1 LRNRQWGTVCD
12 NSWDWDMKD
21 AAVVCRQLGCGEA
34 LSAPVYAHF
43 GRGTGPVLMSRVN
56 CKGQESALKD
66 CESRTYSC
74 DHYRDVSAVCSG
86 FVRLMGSSNQCSG
99 RVEVNE
105 RKTWRSVCVSSFD
118 LRDAEVVCRELGCG
132 SPKDVLSGDEFGGR
146 QGEVWSKE
154 FQCRGDESILNYCP
168 TSENMVSSFLCHFS
182 VFCTGYTG
190 YRLVNGTDSCSGRVE
205 LQFDGKWGT
214 VCDQYWTLKDA
225 NVLCHQ
231 LNCGYATEAPG
242 QASFGEG
249 IGEIWADI
257 FGCEGSETH
266 LSKCP
271 ISVWGRGDCSHAND
285 AGVICSGDFKIS
297 ISKPTPVL
305 AFIKTHIKDGGVRL
319 LGGQGIC
326 EGRVEVFYN
335 RTWSRVID
343 NSWGDR
349 ESSVVCRQLGCGS
362 GIEASTSYLYGNGK
376 GNVCVTG
383 IQCSERNSHLKSC
396 TRPQTAHCGI
406 SHDVAVICSDINQ
419 IKMRLTEG
427 CSGKLQVFYSG
438 TWGSV
443 CQNQMD
449 PHTATMICRE
459 LGCYNLTSLNVG
471 NSEIDGDPKWLDNV
485 RCRPHDSYLRQCPS
499 SPWGKNKCNNDEVA
513 VITCSELRLVGGSN
527 CSGRVEIKYDGS
539 WGTVCDDS
547 WDLKDAQVVCRQ
559 LGCGEPAS
567 ADLEFGG
574 GIGIIWLNK
583 VNCIGLESFLWDCP
597 HALVGLNDCHHKED
611 AGVTCRDSQDLKLVN
626 GRGPC
631 EGRVEVL
638 RNGQWG
644 TVCGYS
650 SDWDMKDAAVV
661 CRQLGCGEALSAPLY
676 AHFGW
681 GTGRVLMSDVN
692 CKGQESALKD
702 CESRTIFCDNYYDV
716 SAVCSGTG
724 ARLVGGSSSCSGRLE
739 MLDGY
744 SWKSICEANFNQMA
758 AEVVCRELD
767 CGVPKKYQGGMFGQ
781 GSGTVWEKKIQC
793 RESEKKIFD
802 CSSPNST
809 QKTLIF
815 TICLT
820 TFCSGN
826 YTFLIKIKLIACR
839 LVNGSDSE
847 CSGRVELYY
856 DRRWGTVCDRYWD
869 LQDASVLCNQIGC
882 GYAIEAPGQARFGEG
897 KGEIWRDNLHC
908 EGDETDLTKCPALD
922 YGREECTHKNDA
934 GVVCSSEY
942 LLSGG
947 PSRCEGWVEVYYK
960 KDWARVMM
968 ESWSSRDA
976 TVVCRQLGCGTRT
989 QMPNSSQYKKS
1000 SKTVCL
1006 KGFLCSGNEKHL
1018 GSCSQP
1024 KENKCVGSASFNWF
1038 LVTILPSY
1046 FCFPDHLDL
1055 RLTNGTSV
1063 CDGRLEIFYNGSW
1076 GTVCD
1081 DSWDL
1086 PDANVVCRQ
1095 LQCEAAVEAIT
1106 PVSYGPGSG
1115 HIWLDD
1121 VHCQGNE
1128 SSLSI
1133 CTHRGWGQNDCRH
1146 KEDVSHLFQNNISE
1160 NKKNKNEIINST
1172 LILQN
1177 MNIHPLSNPL
1187 YPNYRVTGVCWS
1199 QSQPTQG
1206 ARQETNPGQGANPP
1220 QGTHTHTHT
1229 RDN

>member
-1 LRNRQWGTVCD
+1 LYT
-12 NSWDWDMKD
+12 
-21 AAVVCRQLGCGEA
+21 
-34 LSAPVYAHF
+34 
-43 GRGTGPVLMSRVN
+43 
-56 CKGQESALKD
+56 CK
-66 CESRTYSC
+66 
-74 DHYRDVSAVCSG
+74 
-86 FVRLMGSSNQCSG
+86 
-99 RVEVNE
+99 
-105 RKTWRSVCVSSFD
+105 
-118 LRDAEVVCRELGCG
+118 
-132 SPKDVLSGDEFGGR
+132 
-146 QGEVWSKE
+146 
-154 FQCRGDESILNYCP
+154 
-168 TSENMVSSFLCHFS
+168 NMVSSFLCHFS

-285 AGVICSGDFKIS
+285 AGVICS
-297 ISKPTPVL
+297 V
-305 AFIKTHIKDGGVRL
+305 KDGGVRL

-611 AGVTCRDSQDLKLVN
+611 AGVTCRDLKLVN

-638 RNGQWG
+638 
-644 TVCGYS
+644 
-650 SDWDMKDAAVV
+650 
-661 CRQLGCGEALSAPLY
+661 
-676 AHFGW
+676 H
-681 GTGRVLMSDVN
+681 
-692 CKGQESALKD
+692 
-702 CESRTIFCDNYYDV
+702 
-716 SAVCSGTG
+716 
-724 ARLVGGSSSCSGRLE
+724 
-739 MLDGY
+739 GY

-802 CSSPNST
+802 CSSPNSAAGRCT
-809 QKTLIF
+809 KRNDVGLV
-815 TICLT
+815 CVR
-820 TFCSGN
+820 
-826 YTFLIKIKLIACR
+826 K

-942 LLSGG
+942 L
-947 PSRCEGWVEVYYK
+947 
-960 KDWARVMM
+960 
-968 ESWSSRDA
+968 
-976 TVVCRQLGCGTRT
+976 
-989 QMPNSSQYKKS
+989 
-1000 SKTVCL
+1000 
-1006 KGFLCSGNEKHL
+1006 
-1018 GSCSQP
+1018 
-1024 KENKCVGSASFNWF
+1024 FNWF

-1146 KEDVSHLFQNNISE
+1146 KEDVGKFKMLRLTDGCSGQLQVFYNNSWGSVCANNMDKATAAKFCQELGCGSLKSDVKEELSKLDLDPKWLDNVRCRGHEASVWQCPSSPWGKNTCTRTE
-1160 NKKNKNEIINST
+1160 NE
-1172 LILQN
+1172 
-1177 MNIHPLSNPL
+1177 PLTCFTEAL
-1187 YPNYRVTGVCWS
+1187 DLRLV
-1199 QSQPTQG
+1199 
-1206 ARQETNPGQGANPP
+1206 EGANNCSGRVEIKYGDTWGTVCDDDWDMKDVKVVCQQLRCGEPMSAELEFGGGRGVIWLNKVRCRGTEAHLWDCQHEPLGKNDCEHKEDAGVNCTALFKNSMMKQGP
-1220 QGTHTHTHT
+1220 QQYSLVTAGDLNSLLKTIYHSIRGSAIEHKEHNMWT
-1229 RDN
+1229 RDKRK

>member
-1 LRNRQWGTVCD
+1 
-12 NSWDWDMKD
+12 M
-21 AAVVCRQLGCGEA
+21 
-34 LSAPVYAHF
+34 
-43 GRGTGPVLMSRVN
+43 
-56 CKGQESALKD
+56 
-66 CESRTYSC
+66 
-74 DHYRDVSAVCSG
+74 
-86 FVRLMGSSNQCSG
+86 
-99 RVEVNE
+99 
-105 RKTWRSVCVSSFD
+105 
-118 LRDAEVVCRELGCG
+118 
-132 SPKDVLSGDEFGGR
+132 
-146 QGEVWSKE
+146 
-154 FQCRGDESILNYCP
+154 
-168 TSENMVSSFLCHFS
+168 
-182 VFCTGYTG
+182 
-190 YRLVNGTDSCSGRVE
+190 
-205 LQFDGKWGT
+205 
-214 VCDQYWTLKDA
+214 
-225 NVLCHQ
+225 
-231 LNCGYATEAPG
+231 
-242 QASFGEG
+242 
-249 IGEIWADI
+249 
-257 FGCEGSETH
+257 
-266 LSKCP
+266 
-271 ISVWGRGDCSHAND
+271 
-285 AGVICSGDFKIS
+285 
-297 ISKPTPVL
+297 
-305 AFIKTHIKDGGVRL
+305 
-319 LGGQGIC
+319 
-326 EGRVEVFYN
+326 
-335 RTWSRVID
+335 
-343 NSWGDR
+343 
-349 ESSVVCRQLGCGS
+349 
-362 GIEASTSYLYGNGK
+362 
-376 GNVCVTG
+376 
-383 IQCSERNSHLKSC
+383 
-396 TRPQTAHCGI
+396 
-406 SHDVAVICSDINQ
+406 
-419 IKMRLTEG
+419 
-427 CSGKLQVFYSG
+427 
-438 TWGSV
+438 
-443 CQNQMD
+443 
-449 PHTATMICRE
+449 
-459 LGCYNLTSLNVG
+459 
-471 NSEIDGDPKWLDNV
+471 
-485 RCRPHDSYLRQCPS
+485 
-499 SPWGKNKCNNDEVA
+499 
-513 VITCSELRLVGGSN
+513 RLVGGSN

-611 AGVTCRDSQDLKLVN
+611 AGVTCRDLKLVN

-802 CSSPNST
+802 CSSPNSAAGRCT
-809 QKTLIF
+809 KRNDVGLV
-815 TICLT
+815 CVR
-820 TFCSGN
+820 
-826 YTFLIKIKLIACR
+826 K

-934 GVVCSSEY
+934 GVVCSKYSPSFK
-942 LLSGG
+942 LSGG

-1024 KENKCVGSASFNWF
+1024 KENKCVGSANAA
-1038 LVTILPSY
+1038 VQ
-1046 FCFPDHLDL
+1046 CVDHLDL

-1121 VHCQGNE
+1121 QLLP
-1128 SSLSI
+1128 SSVRNWAVAVLS
-1133 CTHRGWGQNDCRH
+1133 
-1146 KEDVSHLFQNNISE
+1146 LML
-1160 NKKNKNEIINST
+1160 KKNYQSWT
-1172 LILQN
+1172 LIQN
-1177 MNIHPLSNPL
+1177 GWTM
-1187 YPNYRVTGVCWS
+1187 
-1199 QSQPTQG
+1199 
-1206 ARQETNPGQGANPP
+1206 
-1220 QGTHTHTHT
+1220 
-1229 RDN
+1229 

>member
-1 LRNRQWGTVCD
+1 I
-12 NSWDWDMKD
+12 K
-21 AAVVCRQLGCGEA
+21 
-34 LSAPVYAHF
+34 
-43 GRGTGPVLMSRVN
+43 
-56 CKGQESALKD
+56 
-66 CESRTYSC
+66 
-74 DHYRDVSAVCSG
+74 
-86 FVRLMGSSNQCSG
+86 
-99 RVEVNE
+99 
-105 RKTWRSVCVSSFD
+105 SV
-118 LRDAEVVCRELGCG
+118 
-132 SPKDVLSGDEFGGR
+132 
-146 QGEVWSKE
+146 VWSVGESFVLLIRKE
-154 FQCRGDESILNYCP
+154 
-168 TSENMVSSFLCHFS
+168 
-182 VFCTGYTG
+182 
-190 YRLVNGTDSCSGRVE
+190 
-205 LQFDGKWGT
+205 GKR
-214 VCDQYWTLKDA
+214 K
-225 NVLCHQ
+225 HH
-231 LNCGYATEAPG
+231 P
-242 QASFGEG
+242 
-249 IGEIWADI
+249 
-257 FGCEGSETH
+257 
-266 LSKCP
+266 
-271 ISVWGRGDCSHAND
+271 
-285 AGVICSGDFKIS
+285 
-297 ISKPTPVL
+297 
-305 AFIKTHIKDGGVRL
+305 
-319 LGGQGIC
+319 
-326 EGRVEVFYN
+326 
-335 RTWSRVID
+335 
-343 NSWGDR
+343 
-349 ESSVVCRQLGCGS
+349 
-362 GIEASTSYLYGNGK
+362 
-376 GNVCVTG
+376 
-383 IQCSERNSHLKSC
+383 
-396 TRPQTAHCGI
+396 
-406 SHDVAVICSDINQ
+406 
-419 IKMRLTEG
+419 
-427 CSGKLQVFYSG
+427 
-438 TWGSV
+438 
-443 CQNQMD
+443 
-449 PHTATMICRE
+449 
-459 LGCYNLTSLNVG
+459 
-471 NSEIDGDPKWLDNV
+471 
-485 RCRPHDSYLRQCPS
+485 
-499 SPWGKNKCNNDEVA
+499 
-513 VITCSELRLVGGSN
+513 LRLVGGSN

-611 AGVTCRDSQDLKLVN
+611 AGVTCRDLKLVN

-802 CSSPNST
+802 CSSPNSAAGRCT
-809 QKTLIF
+809 KRNDVGLV
-815 TICLT
+815 CVP
-820 TFCSGN
+820 
-826 YTFLIKIKLIACR
+826 CR

-934 GVVCSSEY
+934 GVVCSRGVAHDHGPFR
-942 LLSGG
+942 LSGG

-1024 KENKCVGSASFNWF
+1024 KENKCVGSANAAVQCVGNPRRHGENMQTPRREDPGSE
-1038 LVTILPSY
+1038 P
-1046 FCFPDHLDL
+1046 
-1055 RLTNGTSV
+1055 
-1063 CDGRLEIFYNGSW
+1063 RLEIFYNGSW

-1146 KEDVSHLFQNNISE
+1146 KEDVGKFKMLRLTDGCSGQLQVFYNNSWGSVCANNMDKATAAKFCQELGCGSLKSDVKEELSKLDLDPKWLDNVRCRGHEAAVQPTLIVNYFLSHTVWLNL
-1160 NKKNKNEIINST
+1160 KLKNEPLTCFTEALDLRLVEGANNCSGRLQFGGKWGTVCDQYWT
-1172 LILQN
+1172 LKDANVLCHQLKCGYAIE
-1177 MNIHPLSNPL
+1177 
-1187 YPNYRVTGVCWS
+1187 
-1199 QSQPTQG
+1199 
-1206 ARQETNPGQGANPP
+1206 APGQARFGEGSGEIWADIFGCEGSETHLSKCPTSVWERGDCTHANDVICSCNTIQLYRFNYIKYIEILYAQTLSSILKYKYDFSKLSIRSGLYNAISGTLLGAK
-1220 QGTHTHTHT
+1220 Q
-1229 RDN
+1229 